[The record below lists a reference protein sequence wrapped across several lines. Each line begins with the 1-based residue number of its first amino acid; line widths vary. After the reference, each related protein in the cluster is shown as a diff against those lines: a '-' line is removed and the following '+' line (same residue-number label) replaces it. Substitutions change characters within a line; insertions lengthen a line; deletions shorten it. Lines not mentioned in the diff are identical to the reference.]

1 MMRFV
6 MWALA
11 LFVALVLATAI
22 TLPAIIEARR
32 NRVVADDKIEPGA
45 AARRLHAQLFIAD
58 LHTDSLLWDRD
69 LRARSGRGHVDLPRL
84 REGNVALQVFS
95 IVSKVPYGIN
105 LDRNDDT
112 RDVIAPL
119 AIAQRWPVR
128 TWRSPYQRAM
138 YQAHLLARLASEAN
152 SGLVLVQTR
161 ADLVRF
167 VGARGQRPRLLAAL
181 LSVEGA
187 HAIEGDL
194 AKLDALY
201 DAGVR
206 MMAPTHFFDT
216 DIGGSAHGV
225 RKNGLTPLG
234 RAWLERMEAKHM
246 LVDLAHA
253 SDQTIED
260 VVALATRP
268 VIISHAGVRATCDNP
283 RNLSDAQLR
292 AVAATGGVIGIGFW
306 DTAVCGRSA
315 TAIARAIRHAADVAG
330 VEHVAFGS
338 DFDGNVTVPFD
349 AAGLSQLTQALLDV
363 GFSTKDVRLIAGE
376 NVLRVLRATLKGE
389 QRGTSNE
396 LRGAS

>member
-6 MWALA
+6 MWAI
-11 LFVALVLATAI
+11 ALVAVLVVATAI

-32 NRVVADDKIEPGA
+32 NRVVADDEIEPGA

-112 RDVIAPL
+112 SDVIAPL

-128 TWRSPYQRAM
+128 TWRSPYQRAL
-138 YQAHLLARLASEAN
+138 YQAHMLARLAREAR
-152 SGLVLVQTR
+152 GDLVLVRTR
-161 ADLVRF
+161 ADLARF
-167 VGARGQRPRLLAAL
+167 VEARTQRPRLLAAL

-225 RKNGLTPLG
+225 RKGGLTPLG
-234 RAWLERMEAKHM
+234 RAWFERMEAKHI

-253 SDQTIED
+253 SDQTIDD

-268 VIISHAGVRATCDNP
+268 VVISHAGVRATCDNP

-292 AVAATGGVIGIGFW
+292 AVAGTGGVIGIGFW

-315 TAIARAIRHAADVAG
+315 KAIARAIRHAADVAG

-349 AAGLSQLTQALLDV
+349 AAGLSRLTQALLDA
-363 GFSTKDVRLIAGE
+363 GFSAHDIRLIAGE
-376 NVLRVLRATLKGE
+376 NVLRVLRATLP
-389 QRGTSNE
+389 R
-396 LRGAS
+396 